1 MKNKSHKN
9 GDSMSDERSSR
20 FVHVNAP
27 KPYEGIGR
35 ALASAYPASKES
47 ALPDSMMSLLD
58 QLK

>member
-1 MKNKSHKN
+1 
-9 GDSMSDERSSR
+9 MSDERSSR
-20 FVHVNAP
+20 FVHVSAP

-47 ALPDSMMSLLD
+47 ALPDDMTSLLD